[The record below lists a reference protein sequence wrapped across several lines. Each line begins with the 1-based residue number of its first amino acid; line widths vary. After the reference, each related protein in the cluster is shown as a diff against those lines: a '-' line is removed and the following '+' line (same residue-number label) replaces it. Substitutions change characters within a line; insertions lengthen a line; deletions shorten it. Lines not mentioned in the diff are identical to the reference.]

1 MPAAEFVKIA
11 SPPARFLQYRL
22 TFAAAEGGKTSPVVE
37 DVSVSYQMPNMP
49 PVIKSIKIAAAPEMP
64 TASAATGGEAE
75 MPRIPTARRQTI
87 TWESADANS
96 DPLQFSL
103 YFRRGTVGQWILLK
117 DKVRENQF
125 EWDTRSVADGR
136 YEVKVVASDAAA
148 NPPGKG
154 RTTSRVSDPI
164 LVDNT
169 PPSIGDLRWQQRAA
183 SVQIDLTAVDRTSTV
198 AAMDY
203 AVDSSREW
211 QAVLPSDNIFDGP
224 QETVSITIPGL
235 SAGPHQVTLRATD
248 AQGNQAFENLAVTV
262 EAPAA
267 SR

>member
-1 MPAAEFVKIA
+1 MPNLPPQIKAIKIN
-11 SPPARFLQYRL
+11 PAPDV
-22 TFAAAEGGKTSPVVE
+22 AAA
-37 DVSVSYQMPNMP
+37 
-49 PVIKSIKIAAAPEMP
+49 
-64 TASAATGGEAE
+64 ASAAGAEGEQ
-75 MPRIPTARRQTI
+75 PRIPSARRQTI
-87 TWESADANS
+87 AWESADANN

-103 YFRRGTVGQWILLK
+103 YFRRGASGQWILLK

-136 YEVKVVASDAAA
+136 YEVKVVASDVSA

-154 RTTSRVSDPI
+154 RTSGRVSDPI

-169 PPSIGDLRWQQRAA
+169 PPAIGDLRWQQKGAA
-183 SVQIDLTAVDRTSTV
+183 VQVDLTAVDRTSVV

-211 QAVLPSDNIFDGP
+211 QAVLPTDNIFDGP
-224 QETVSITIPGL
+224 REAVTLSIPGL
-235 SAGPHQVTLRATD
+235 SAGTHQVTLRATD
-248 AQGNQAFENLAVTV
+248 AKGNQAFENLVVTL
-262 EAPAA
+262 EPPAA